1 MTERLPFVIRP
12 ITYDIPEAD
21 QKGYSRR
28 EEREIGGVKYYFY
41 YMDDD
46 KAFTNYME
54 ALTKIGKVEDFEI
67 TQSLRP
73 RLNLSRARGDFAAFR
88 EFFKCKCQVCTGPDQ
103 FETFCLVKDYKVV
116 EGVRQVKCRG
126 LIQTLVDNRMDP
138 NDYFGQWTNFGE
150 NIPHPEFPSFLDIAK
165 NGVRMKDRP
174 MAIPGRRGMSF
185 FQHPCDALEDLLPVL
200 GESCLA
206 TVTDAKTGVTQSLDA
221 ALEQVR
227 HKGESY
233 PSPFLTH
240 VYTVNPDE

>member
-1 MTERLPFVIRP
+1 MTERLPFVVRP
-12 ITYDIPEAD
+12 ITYDIPEKD

-46 KAFTNYME
+46 KAFTDYMGI
-54 ALTKIGKVEDFEI
+54 LSKVGKVEDSEI

-73 RLNLSRARGDFAAFR
+73 RLKLSRDLGDFASFR
-88 EFFKCKCQVCTGPDQ
+88 DFFKCKCQICTSPDQ
-103 FETFCLVKDYKVV
+103 FETFYTAKDYKVV
-116 EGVRQVKCRG
+116 EGVRKVECKG
-126 LIQTLVDNRMDP
+126 IL
-138 NDYFGQWTNFGE
+138 GG
-150 NIPHPEFPSFLDIAK
+150 
-165 NGVRMKDRP
+165 
-174 MAIPGRRGMSF
+174 RGMSF
-185 FQHPCDALEDLLPVL
+185 FQHPCDALEGLLPVF
-200 GESCLA
+200 GGSGLA

-233 PSPFLTH
+233 PSPYLTH